1 MPGLAAGSKIFEHI
15 RLDKDKFEFKFLEWI
30 IPDSPDESLEHY
42 AKRMCEKIIHPNHVL
57 VGVSFGG
64 IIVQEMSKFIHP
76 DKIIII
82 SSIKNKNEIPK
93 RLKFFQKSKLYKL
106 FPSKKIAEINDFSKY
121 NFTKTLKK
129 KAELYNKFFEVKD
142 EKYLDWAIYNVLN
155 WNPNYHCENL
165 VHIHGSED
173 RIFPIKYIKNCI
185 IIEGGTHAMILN
197 KSKKINHIL
206 QEIFNNL
213 PK

>member
-93 RLKFFQKSKLYKL
+93 RLKFFQKSKLYRL
-106 FPSKKIAEINDFSKY
+106 FPSKKIAEINDF
-121 NFTKTLKK
+121 
-129 KAELYNKFFEVKD
+129 
-142 EKYLDWAIYNVLN
+142 
-155 WNPNYHCENL
+155 
-165 VHIHGSED
+165 
-173 RIFPIKYIKNCI
+173 
-185 IIEGGTHAMILN
+185 
-197 KSKKINHIL
+197 
-206 QEIFNNL
+206 
-213 PK
+213 